1 MRIPTREGGN
11 ARMLIDGVT
20 PFLWCVTD
28 IGIYFLRDDGPGRS
42 IHLYRFADEKIAR
55 LGALPFHFPNDS
67 VPGRFTVS
75 RDGRWALV
83 NVAEHQEDEGDLML
97 LDNFR

>member
-1 MRIPTREGGN
+1 MRIQTGGGN
-11 ARMLIDGVT
+11 AKMVMDGVT

-28 IGIYFLRDDGPGRS
+28 IGIYFLGDDPPRSS
-42 IHLYRFADEKIAR
+42 IHLYRFADEKIER
-55 LGALPFHFPNDS
+55 LGVLPFTVPNEAI
-67 VPGRFTVS
+67 PGRFTVS

-83 NVAEHQEDEGDLML
+83 NVIEGNEGDLML